1 MTTSSNGMSA
11 SERVH
16 AAVKG
21 QPVDRVPLAFWH
33 HFKPEGS
40 GQRMAEMTLDF
51 FIGKFQLDIVK
62 IMPDLTY
69 PAPEQHV
76 TQASQWRDLP
86 RLSVDTTASFQQQL
100 VCIRAIRE
108 KLGSDYPL
116 LLTLFSPLTTL
127 MRFVGRPTAEQML
140 RADPDSVEAGMKTVA
155 ANLRDLMGAAIQ
167 AGVSGIFFSCMG
179 ATNID
184 LTREEY
190 QYYARPYDLQA
201 LEGAQGGWL
210 NVIHVHADPAQAG
223 DTIYFD
229 AFTDYPVSVMSWSD
243 KLTGPSLSEAFSM
256 TDKALMAGLAER
268 GPLTT
273 GPEDAL
279 ADEIRAAIAQT
290 NGQRLILANGCSV
303 PDDTPE
309 IWLHDARR
317 IVDTI
322 VINK

>member
-69 PAPEQHV
+69 PAPEQPV

-190 QYYARPYDLQA
+190 QHYARPYDLQA